1 MLRSKRSIENSK
13 EQWDRGTS
21 LPSSMWN
28 KSIDFIA
35 MVWRNPITMCT
46 YLHIYQFE
54 SALIWIMNLAK
65 IEIRLNYFRSFL
77 MPQNFSL
84 VKILDICRVN
94 LPCKHGGYPD
104 PNNCYVRG
112 FRINST
118 KFQFSE
124 MQMSFRF
131 VFFSSII
138 HPSLRNQGFWYRTRD
153 SFSCGI
159 TSFLCDQL
167 IEQCFDFESALLSQ
181 SNLSYYKVG

>member
-1 MLRSKRSIENSK
+1 MLFASFFIALRFRHLRRTGTMLRSKRSIENSK

-35 MVWRNPITMCT
+35 MVWRNPIKMCT

-112 FRINST
+112 FRLIQRNFN
-118 KFQFSE
+118 FQKCKCPSGL
-124 MQMSFRF
+124 
-131 VFFSSII
+131 FF
-138 HPSLRNQGFWYRTRD
+138 
-153 SFSCGI
+153 
-159 TSFLCDQL
+159 FL
-167 IEQCFDFESALLSQ
+167 
-181 SNLSYYKVG
+181 